1 MISGC
6 SATSFLPAE
15 VARNARDSGEG
26 VMLTAAAIIG
36 SLTAAIF
43 FSTATAACLAWVSTL
58 RTATCAFLTS
68 FPTLTCTLFT
78 SLLTLVWTCL
88 TRSEEHTSE
97 LQSLMRISYAVFC
110 LKKKNK
116 RRHTHNNK
124 HKT

>member
-1 MISGC
+1 VWLHCFGLVFFFKQKTAYEMRISDWSSDVCSSDLAMISGC

-78 SLLTLVWTCL
+78 SLLTLV
-88 TRSEEHTSE
+88 
-97 LQSLMRISYAVFC
+97 
-110 LKKKNK
+110 
-116 RRHTHNNK
+116 
-124 HKT
+124 